1 MSGQSEVDMDPF
13 ESKTHSFVV
22 KIWLEEDAEG
32 DDKVDPT
39 WRGHITHVPSRQRKY
54 IDDMN
59 GITSFISLYL
69 ERMGVHLGERWQG
82 IKGWMRQ
89 RRT

>member
-1 MSGQSEVDMDPF
+1 MDPF

-69 ERMGVHLGERWQG
+69 ERTGVHLGERWQG

>member
-1 MSGQSEVDMDPF
+1 MDPF
-13 ESKTHSFVV
+13 ESKTHSVVV
-22 KIWLEEDAEG
+22 KIWLEDDEDG
-32 DDKVDPT
+32 DEKEDPT

-69 ERMGVHLGERWQG
+69 ERMGVHFGERWQG

-89 RRT
+89 RRI